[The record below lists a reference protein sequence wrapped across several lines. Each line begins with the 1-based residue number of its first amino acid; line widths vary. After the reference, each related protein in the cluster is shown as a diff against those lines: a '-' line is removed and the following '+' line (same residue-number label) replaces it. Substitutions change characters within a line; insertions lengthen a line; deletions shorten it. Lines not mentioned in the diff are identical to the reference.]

1 MARPT
6 NYRKEYAEQARKLCL
21 LGYTDKQ
28 LADFFNVC
36 EQTINTWKI
45 KHPEFLESIKKG
57 KEFADIDVVE
67 SLYKRATGFDY
78 EEVELKVADGRTSK
92 KIIKKK
98 VAPDSTAIIFWLK
111 NRQPKSWRDKQEID
125 HQSSDGSM
133 SPKQVKDLTDEE
145 LEAELAKYGIEKP
158 EISRT
163 TARTKNK
170 AR

>member
-6 NYRKEYAEQARKLCL
+6 NYRNEYTEQARKLCL

-57 KEFADIDVVE
+57 KEFADTKVVE
-67 SLYKRATGFDY
+67 SLYKRAIGIEY
-78 EEVELKVADGRTSK
+78 EEVELKTDGQNKSK
-92 KIIKKK
+92 RVVKKLIP
-98 VAPDSTAIIFWLK
+98 PDTTAQIFWLK

-158 EISRT
+158 EISRA
-163 TARTKNK
+163 TARAKNK